1 MAAIILKVIEYK
13 REKIN
18 GILMDS
24 YKLKMKDGDRVYETL
39 GFRHAFPLQLEPG
52 NILEN
57 MRAMGKLSDE
67 EFVKEWYEA
76 IAIEKAIEE
85 RKKEASVTKKE
96 EPIVK
101 SAEMRKPVA
110 EKPKPLAPQMQQL
123 SLF

>member
-1 MAAIILKVIEYK
+1 
-13 REKIN
+13 
-18 GILMDS
+18 MDS

-67 EFVKEWYEA
+67 EFAKEWYEA

-85 RKKEASVTKKE
+85 RKKEASITKKE
-96 EPIVK
+96 EPVVRRT
-101 SAEMRKPVA
+101 EMRKPVS
-110 EKPKPLAPQMQQL
+110 EKPKTLVHQMQQL

>member
-1 MAAIILKVIEYK
+1 MAVIILKVIEYK

-24 YKLKMKDGDRVYETL
+24 YKLKLKNGDRVYETL
-39 GFRHAFPLQLEPG
+39 GSRHAFPLQLEAG

-57 MRAMGKLSDE
+57 MRAIGKLSNE
-67 EFVKEWYEA
+67 EFAKEWYEA

-85 RKKEASVTKKE
+85 RKKESLITNQKE
-96 EPIVK
+96 MLIRRT
-101 SAEMRKPVA
+101 EMRKPVA
-110 EKPKPLAPQMQQL
+110 EKPKPLVPQMQQL